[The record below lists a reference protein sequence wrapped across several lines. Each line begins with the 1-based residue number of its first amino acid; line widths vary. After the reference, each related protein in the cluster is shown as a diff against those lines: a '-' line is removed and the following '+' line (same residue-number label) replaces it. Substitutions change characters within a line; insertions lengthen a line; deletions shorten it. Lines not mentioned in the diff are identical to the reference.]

1 MNILID
7 GQTLETPEVNRGI
20 GIYFKNTLNNM
31 VKMSFC
37 HNWYIAV
44 SSADSI
50 KYLDPW
56 VQKRLHII
64 EDNAFSPCSDFSRT
78 DTFTSAVENAVS
90 RYGID
95 LYWCPNPLM
104 VNVLYVDRI
113 LPCRMVTFLHDIIP
127 AIMPVKEWS
136 SEVKKEYARR
146 LEFLSS
152 EKIMLLCNSDASKN
166 DFIKYVAPRGNIY
179 TTLLAAD
186 SRKFYIPK
194 TASGDPEN
202 PIIVFTGGFDYRKN
216 TDGAVRALALAC
228 HKFPGDKML
237 SNARMYIVCKAPK
250 NQQDEFYSFV
260 DEQGLGGRVKLTG
273 FISDEDLSSLYNS
286 CDVFFFP
293 SLYEGFGLPIVEAML
308 GGAYVL
314 SADNSSL
321 PEVCGGH
328 ALLCNAKDTEDM
340 AVKLRQALSESFAES
355 LEQKQERQRYA
366 LTFSW
371 ERTAL
376 QTLAYFEGEA
386 PVVPEKKQKIAIVT
400 PWPEQNT
407 GIANFEYKLIPYLQ
421 RYFDIDIFVDDTF
434 VSDCRFLPYS
444 GGNKYSIS
452 EFDRLHGEYDHILYQ
467 VGNSSDF
474 HTGIYKAMLKYKGI
488 AEIHDY
494 VLHPFFYHSFFLKK
508 DYSVYKQALINGY
521 GEEGLAH
528 YKDVYDKVGCPDNE
542 KFPMAESVAAVSSA
556 VIFHNHWSKE
566 QMQRD
571 NVYVIPH
578 PSFDKNIVDEEEKAQ
593 YLDKL
598 KKMIGYRGEYVIGC
612 FGFVNGN
619 KRPIV
624 AAQAVAELNRSGYR
638 AKLVFFGK
646 CNCDELIRY
655 ISENSL
661 QDNVT
666 ITGYLEKNEY
676 ETYLDFCDLI
686 INLRYPSMG
695 EASGTLC
702 EAFKYGKPVIV
713 SEVNQYC
720 EYPDEVCW
728 KIPVGGIEN
737 ECLVDMLKYLIDHE
751 DVRKALGE
759 NARNYADTV
768 LSPAKIAQEYYKI
781 LSAIE

>member
-44 SSADSI
+44 SNADSI
-50 KYLDPW
+50 KALDTW
-56 VQKRLHII
+56 VQKRLHVVVN
-64 EDNAFSPCSDFSRT
+64 EAFAPCSDFSRT
-78 DTFTSAVENAVS
+78 ELFTSAVENAVS
-90 RYGID
+90 QYNID
-95 LYWCPNPLM
+95 LFWCPNPLM
-104 VNVLYVDRI
+104 VNVLYVNRI
-113 LPCRMVTFLHDIIP
+113 LRCRMVTFLHDIIP

-136 SEVKKEYARR
+136 AEVKKEYARR

-194 TASGDPEN
+194 TSAGDPEN
-202 PIIVFTGGFDYRKN
+202 PVIVFTGGFDYRKN
-216 TDGAVRALALAC
+216 IDGAVRALSLAC
-228 HKFPGDKML
+228 HKFPENKML

-250 NQQDEFYSFV
+250 NQQDEFYEFV
-260 DEQGLGGRVKLTG
+260 AGQGLSGRVTLTG
-273 FISDEDLSSLYNS
+273 FISDEELSRLYNS

-328 ALLCNAKDTEDM
+328 ALLCNAKDTADM
-340 AVKLRQALSESFAES
+340 ADKLRQALEESFAES
-355 LEQKQERQRYA
+355 LDEKRKRQEYA

-376 QTLAYFEGEA
+376 QTLEYFEGESLETSGSK
-386 PVVPEKKQKIAIVT
+386 PRLAIVT
-400 PWPEQNT
+400 PWPDQHT
-407 GIANFEYKLIPYLQ
+407 GIANFEHKLIPYLQ
-421 RYFDIDIFVDDTF
+421 KYFDIDIFIDDTV
-434 VSDCRFLPYS
+434 VSDCQFLPYT
-444 GGNKYSIS
+444 GGNKYMIS
-452 EFDRLHGEYDHILYQ
+452 ELDKRHDEYDHILYQ
-467 VGNSSDF
+467 VGNSSEF

-488 AEIHDY
+488 AEIHDFI
-494 VLHPFFYHSFFLKK
+494 LHPFFYHSFFLKK
-508 DYSVYKQALINGY
+508 DYATYRQALINGY
-521 GEEGLAH
+521 GDEGLAH
-528 YKDVYDKVGCPDNE
+528 YKDVFDKVCWPDNE
-542 KFPMAESVAAVSSA
+542 KFPMSESVAAVSKA
-556 VIFHNHWSKE
+556 VIFHNHWS
-566 QMQRD
+566 RD
-571 NVYVIPH
+571 QLNSGNIYVIPH
-578 PSFDKNIVDEEEKAQ
+578 PAFDKNVIGEDKKTQ

-598 KKMIGYRGEYVIGC
+598 KKMINYRGEYIIGC
-612 FGFVNGN
+612 FGFVNSN
-619 KRPIV
+619 KRPVV
-624 AAQAVAELNRSGYR
+624 AAQAASELVRSGYR
-638 AKLVFFGK
+638 VKLVFFGK
-646 CNCDELIRY
+646 CNCDELTQFIN
-655 ISENSL
+655 ENAL
-661 QDNVT
+661 QDIVT
-666 ITGYLEKNEY
+666 VTGYLEKDEY
-676 ETYLDFCDLI
+676 ETYLDFCDMI

-713 SEVNQYC
+713 SELNQYC
-720 EYPDEVCW
+720 EFPDEVCW

-737 ECLVDMLKYLIDHE
+737 ECLVDMLKYLIDNE

-759 NARNYADTV
+759 NARNYADAV
-768 LSPAKIAQEYYKI
+768 LSPAKIAKEYYKI